1 MGLDEIDLSECKDPS
16 GIFELVEQIGSGTYG
31 QVYKGRHIP
40 TGGLAA
46 IKCMPVTADEEEEL
60 KLEVNMLKKHSHH
73 KNIATYF
80 GVFVKHNARTDDQ
93 LWLVME
99 YCGAGSV
106 TDLLKSSPKRSLREE
121 WISFICREVLAGLAH
136 LHAAKVIH
144 RDIKGQN
151 VLLTSDANVK
161 LVDFG
166 VSAQLDK
173 TIGKR
178 NTFIGTP
185 YWMAPEVIACDQD
198 PHKTYDSRSDI
209 WSLGITAIEMAEGQ
223 PPLCEQHPMRALFVI
238 PRQAPPKLKQRGK
251 WSSVFQNF
259 VTQSLLKDYHK
270 RPPADQLLKHQF
282 VNQQSI
288 ERRVRNELKE
298 HIDKTTRKN
307 ASPDEVLLEDHAAVD
322 DEEKDFDPNDTATRN
337 FANDLT
343 LKKIHQESK
352 ETSSDG
358 LKSKGEKTKTTVEGV
373 MLIDKGRLAK
383 RCTLHSTDKMWL
395 QEHLREISSSCLS
408 TNLLS
413 TTDSLRDLFPT
424 KETTP
429 IRPQYRLMGMKVT
442 LFKEILISDK
452 RLLSFS
458 FIQDDVYSRRRKTIN
473 LFFHFNLSSSWSGQV
488 AHPLRNQG
496 QPISQN
502 SLPDVVSNN
511 HPNNHLC
518 MFVFNNCCLAMYRAP
533 QPQGPVNVRPQ
544 QAADHMPEIRKYK
557 KRFNSE
563 INCASLWGVNLLI
576 GTNNGLLLLDR
587 SGQGQVYPLIAN
599 RKFQQID
606 VLENNNLVLSISGKK
621 NKLRC
626 YYLSWLKSKFLN
638 TQPSKQDAA
647 ERQGYI
653 SVGDLEGCASYK
665 LVKFERIKFLVV
677 AMRNGVDV
685 FAWAPK
691 PYNRFMLYKTFQ
703 NLVHRPLIVD
713 LTVEDGTRLKLLFG
727 SERGFHAIDMET
739 TAQIDL
745 YIPGHQTPPI
755 IPHAIVVL
763 PESDGNELLLCYN
776 DEGVYVNTYAEVT
789 KDVMMQW
796 GEMPASVAYIRSGQ
810 VMGWGEKA
818 IEIRSVSQGLLD
830 GVFMHKRANKLKFLC
845 ERNDKVFFASVQSPS
860 NSQVYFM
867 SLPSRA
873 PSYQT

>member
-343 LKKIHQESK
+343 LKKIHQAE
-352 ETSSDG
+352 
-358 LKSKGEKTKTTVEGV
+358 EGRKQR
-373 MLIDKGRLAK
+373 DEQRRLEEQRRKDEDDRRRRDAD
-383 RCTLHSTDKMWL
+383 RQRQIS
-395 QEHLREISSSCLS
+395 QEMHAAQHRQDVAPRAPPRNQQQLPQHQPPQHHRQ
-408 TNLLS
+408 
-413 TTDSLRDLFPT
+413 P
-424 KETTP
+424 P
-429 IRPQYRLMGMKVT
+429 RP
-442 LFKEILISDK
+442 ISDQ
-452 RLLSFS
+452 RNHSNTPPIPS
-458 FIQDDVYSRRRKTIN
+458 YGDEGDTIQRNPHQRQG
-473 LFFHFNLSSSWSGQV
+473 SGQV

-511 HPNNHLC
+511 HPNNHP
-518 MFVFNNCCLAMYRAP
+518 MYRAP